1 MADTP
6 SGAGA
11 SRDPGHLHWL
21 KTALAVLS
29 SSLHTRLDLFVS
41 ELEEERERLKQTLVL
56 ILLGLFG
63 LTFGFILFTIFLVAL
78 FWDRGWIAAIGG
90 LSAIYLVVG
99 FGAIIK
105 LRNAF
110 LSRPGLFPATLAEL
124 GRDRD
129 ELGDSSGE

>member
-1 MADTP
+1 MADRP
-6 SGAGA
+6 SGAAA

-21 KTALAVLS
+21 KTALAILS
-29 SSLHTRLDLFVS
+29 SSLHTRLELFVT

-78 FWDRGWIAAIGG
+78 FWDRGWISAIGG

-124 GRDRD
+124 GKDRD